1 MDTGAQDAALGA
13 IRARWGAVPR
23 APWRWDDQPEGVI
36 RVWFPEPHDLTIGCV
51 LFPGDMET
59 YEGPDLRLAEAL
71 SAAPADI
78 ALLLAALDAAEARHA
93 ALVAALPDTTL
104 VEALVEVVFCE
115 FGDRAGLDLG
125 VLVAGI
131 QDDIRAC
138 LTTAF
143 REELVKAQ
151 QRALAAL
158 DAAAARQDALVALAH
173 ELVELEHGARAEQ
186 LQALHR
192 LGIVVT
198 LDEHLARARAFSEQ
212 QHARID
218 ALAGQRAGGAG
229 VPGEEAVSSA
239 HSRPGR
245 DGRSDQA

>member
-1 MDTGAQDAALGA
+1 VRARGWRDGASDEEVAVMDTGAQDAALGA
-13 IRARWGAVPR
+13 LRARWGAVPS

-78 ALLLAALDAAEARHA
+78 ALLLAALDAA
-93 ALVAALPDTTL
+93 
-104 VEALVEVVFCE
+104 
-115 FGDRAGLDLG
+115 
-125 VLVAGI
+125 
-131 QDDIRAC
+131 
-138 LTTAF
+138 
-143 REELVKAQ
+143 
-151 QRALAAL
+151 
-158 DAAAARQDALVALAH
+158 AARQDALVALAH

-186 LQALHR
+186 MQALNR
-192 LGIVVT
+192 LGILVT

-218 ALAGQRAGGAG
+218 ALAELGQ
-229 VPGEEAVSSA
+229 GEGE
-239 HSRPGR
+239 G
-245 DGRSDQA
+245 